1 MLKSLS
7 CEIILEFLG
16 GSNVVTKVLI
26 RGRQQGQSKAD
37 VTMEVEKER
46 LDHATLTAGFE
57 DGGREHQPRIAGG
70 RAWWATVHGVIRGGH
85 NLVIIQKLEKKSNQI
100 LPQNLQEERSPADL
114 F

>member
-57 DGGREHQPRIAGG
+57 DGE
-70 RAWWATVHGVIRGGH
+70 AWWAAVCGVTQSQTR
-85 NLVIIQKLEKKSNQI
+85 LK
-100 LPQNLQEERSPADL
+100 
-114 F
+114 